1 MSYPHSIFLIDDD
14 VDDAEFF
21 KEALQRIDPDIRFYS
36 AVNGKTA
43 HLQLATLRES
53 LPGFIFLDLNMPK
66 TNGKDFLK
74 ELRKDATYENIKVI
88 IYSTSINQRDMK
100 ETLELGAHDFLI
112 KPTSLDEL
120 VSGLKELL
128 M

>member
-43 HLQLATLRES
+43 HLQLAGLRES

-88 IYSTSINQRDMK
+88 IYSTSINQRDMT

-112 KPTSLDEL
+112 IPTSLDEL